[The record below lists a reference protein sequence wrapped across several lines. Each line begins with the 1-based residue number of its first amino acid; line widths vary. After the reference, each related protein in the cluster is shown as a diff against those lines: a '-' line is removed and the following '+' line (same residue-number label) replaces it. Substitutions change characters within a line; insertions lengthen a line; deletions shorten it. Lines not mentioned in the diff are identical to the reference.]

1 MKKSILSVSFLVVS
15 IFAFSQTD
23 EKQYLLQNKNEIQL
37 SDAEKFSFLT
47 PDFYNNQMYLFGE
60 NHGSSQPH
68 NVDFQLFKHL
78 HQKENVR
85 HYIAE
90 VDQIKAWMLN
100 NFLKDGNENWLTK
113 VFKSW
118 KAEGAQWAN
127 QSNWNKYKKLYQF
140 YQSLPKK
147 EKFEIIG
154 IDVIQDY
161 SLVNDYFKFFMTNKT
176 SKNEAI
182 IKFIAISDTIRYD
195 NRKILGELARK
206 ISVDIKVNSQFKKE
220 LKSNILDFELFMKS
234 AGYVGNKMYRDS
246 IMYRTF
252 DDIVVSKHLQEKK
265 MYGFIGFYHTLQT
278 KYEGRNP
285 FAACIKQYSKQ
296 NKIVSLQM
304 LALNSKVLLP
314 YNDQIK
320 KLMPPNYVA
329 QLRQENPDFPFT
341 EKYIPYEISNDY
353 PMMKVDGIDELK
365 NLTAENSVTFFKLN
379 TINSPYNIG
388 KKLAE
393 VTGFQSL
400 KMNNQKEATTAAFQY
415 VVLFRN
421 SPAAIPLL

>member
-1 MKKSILSVSFLVVS
+1 MKAFIFSVSFLLFS
-15 IFAFSQTD
+15 TFTFSQTD
-23 EKQYLLQNKNEIQL
+23 VATYLSKNKNAIQL
-37 SDAEKFSFLT
+37 NDAEKFNFLT
-47 PDFYNNQMYLFGE
+47 PDFYDNQIYLFGE

-68 NVDFQLFKHL
+68 DIDFLLFKHL
-78 HQKENVR
+78 YQKQNVR

-127 QSNWNKYKKLYQF
+127 QSNWNKYKKLHAF
-140 YQSLPKK
+140 YKSLSQN

-161 SLVNDYFKFFMTNKT
+161 SLVNDYFKYFLNNKA
-176 SKNEAI
+176 SKNETVV
-182 IKFIAISDTIRYD
+182 KFIAISDTIQYG

-206 ISVDIKVNSQFKKE
+206 IGTDINVNDQYKNE
-220 LKSNILDFELFMKS
+220 LKDNFSDFEFFIKN
-234 AGYVGNKMYRDS
+234 AGYIGNKMFRDS
-246 IMYRTF
+246 IMYRTY
-252 DDIVVSKHLQEKK
+252 DDIVVGKNLKDKK
-265 MYGFIGFYHTLQT
+265 MYGFLGFYHTLQV
-278 KYEGRNP
+278 KYDGRNP
-285 FAACIKQYSKQ
+285 FATCLKQHSKQ
-296 NKIVSLQM
+296 NKVVSLQM

-314 YNDQIK
+314 YNEQLR
-320 KLMPPNYVA
+320 KLMPANYVA
-329 QLRQENPDFPFT
+329 QLRKENPDFPVT
-341 EKYIPYEISNDY
+341 EKYIPYELSNDN
-353 PMMKVDGIDELK
+353 PMMKVDGIEELK

-379 TINSPYNIG
+379 DSNSPYAKG

-393 VTGFQSL
+393 VTGFQTL
-400 KMNNQKEATTAAFQY
+400 KMTNENDATTMAFQF

-421 SPAAIPLL
+421 SPAGMPIQ

>member
-1 MKKSILSVSFLVVS
+1 MKTALLSISFLLVS
-15 IFAFSQTD
+15 TFTFSQTD
-23 EKQYLLQNKNEIQL
+23 AAQYLLQNKNIIQL
-37 SDAEKFSFLT
+37 DDTEKFSFLT
-47 PDFYNNQMYLFGE
+47 PDFYDNQIYLFGE

-68 NVDFQLFKHL
+68 DVDFQLFKHL
-78 HQKENVR
+78 YQKENVR

-90 VDQIKAWMLN
+90 VDRIKAWMLN

-118 KAEGAQWAN
+118 KTEGAQWAN
-127 QSNWNKYKKLYQF
+127 QSNWNKYKKLHNF
-140 YQSLPKK
+140 YTSLP
-147 EKFEIIG
+147 ENDKFEIIG

-161 SLVNDYFKFFMTNKT
+161 SLVNDYFKYFLNNKS

-182 IKFIAISDTIRYD
+182 IKFIAISDTIQYG

-206 ISVDIKVNSQFKKE
+206 IASDIKVNNQYNRE
-220 LKSNILDFELFMKS
+220 LKSNLIEFELFIKN
-234 AGYVGNKMYRDS
+234 AGYTGNKMYRDS
-246 IMYRTF
+246 IMYRTY
-252 DDIVVSKHLQEKK
+252 DDIVVAKNLKDKK
-265 MYGFIGFYHTLQT
+265 MYGFLGFYHTLQT
-278 KYEGRNP
+278 KYDGRNP
-285 FAACIKQYSKQ
+285 FAACVKQYSNQ
-296 NKIVSLQM
+296 NKMVSLQM

-314 YNDQIK
+314 YNEQIK

-329 QLRQENPDFPFT
+329 QLRKENPDFPPT
-341 EKYIPYEISNDY
+341 EKYIPSELSNDNA
-353 PMMKVDGIDELK
+353 MMKVDGIDELR

-379 TINSPYNIG
+379 AINSPYNTG

-400 KMNNQKEATTAAFQY
+400 KMTNQKEATTAAFQY

>member
-1 MKKSILSVSFLVVS
+1 MKAFIFS
-15 IFAFSQTD
+15 IFFLLSATFMFSQTD
-23 EKQYLLQNKNEIQL
+23 ATQYLLQNKHTIKL
-37 SDAEKFSFLT
+37 DDTEKFSFLT
-47 PDFYNNQMYLFGE
+47 PDFYNNQIYLFGE

-68 NVDFQLFKHL
+68 DVDFQLFKQL
-78 HQKENVR
+78 YQKENVR

-100 NFLKDGNENWLTK
+100 NFLKDGDENWLTK

-127 QSNWNKYKKLYQF
+127 QSNWNKYKKLHDF
-140 YQSLPKK
+140 YTSLPEN

-161 SLVNDYFKFFMTNKT
+161 SLLNDYFKYFLNNKS

-182 IKFIAISDTIRYD
+182 VKFIAISDTVQYG

-206 ISVDIKVNSQFKKE
+206 IASDIKVNNQYKKE
-220 LKSNILDFELFMKS
+220 LKSNLSDFELFIKN
-234 AGYVGNKMYRDS
+234 AGYTGNKMYRDS
-246 IMYRTF
+246 IMYKTF
-252 DDIVVSKHLQEKK
+252 DDIVVTKNLKDKK
-265 MYGFIGFYHTLQT
+265 MYGFLGFYHTLQT

-285 FAACIKQYSKQ
+285 FAACVKLYSNQ

-314 YNDQIK
+314 YNAQIK
-320 KLMPPNYVA
+320 KLMPPNFVA
-329 QLRQENPDFPFT
+329 QLRKESPDFPFT
-341 EKYIPYEISNDY
+341 EKYIPYELSNDNA
-353 PMMKVDGIDELK
+353 MMKVEGIEELK
-365 NLTAENSVTFFKLN
+365 SQCSENSVTFFKLN
-379 TINSPYNIG
+379 SVNSPYTHG

-393 VTGFQSL
+393 ITGFQAL
-400 KMNNQKEATTAAFQY
+400 KMTNENEVTTNAFQY
-415 VVLFRN
+415 AVLFRN
-421 SPAAIPLL
+421 SPAALPIP